1 MFRVDGLL
9 RTFVFLGL
17 LGAHGLAA
25 ALAREAGLGGLVVA
39 HASMALTVW
48 GLWTTEGQG
57 R

>member
-1 MFRVDGLL
+1 VI
-9 RTFVFLGL
+9 RTLVFLGL

-39 HASMALTVW
+39 HASMAVTVW
-48 GLWTTEGQG
+48 GLWTTEKEG